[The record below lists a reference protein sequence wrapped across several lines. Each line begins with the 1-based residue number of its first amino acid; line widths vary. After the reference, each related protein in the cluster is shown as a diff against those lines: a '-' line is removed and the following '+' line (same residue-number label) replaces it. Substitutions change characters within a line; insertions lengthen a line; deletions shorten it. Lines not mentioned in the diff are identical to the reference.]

1 MNKKII
7 FGKNPII
14 EALQANLPLTK
25 IFIARGVKK
34 ATSNLI
40 KRLASQSGIP
50 LRELARTKLTE
61 LVGHEDHQGIVAIL
75 SQSPY
80 GTIDDILTA
89 AHQRNEPLLIAIL
102 DEIQDPHNLGAII
115 RSADAFGIHG
125 IIIPKH
131 RSVGLTETVAKT
143 SAGAISHI
151 AVARVTNLAQTIEE
165 LKQKGLWIVGADQTS
180 TQKIDELD
188 VKLPLGIVIGSE
200 GKGIRRLVKEK
211 CDLLIQIPMYGKINS
226 LNASVA
232 AAVIFWEI
240 RRQRGTMKQ
249 EFKF

>member
-7 FGKNPII
+7 SGKNPII